1 MGWRGTLRAM
11 EAASRRANRE
21 AERRWKAE
29 QKAMMV
35 ADAEDAVAEWR
46 EHLQDIVSLHVNP
59 NDDVDWASLRE
70 LPEPMPPMRNSK
82 QEDAALADLDQFR
95 PRFFD
100 FLSGGSEKRRL
111 RLVDAVPDARTL
123 DEAEFQKRLSQ
134 HQEDHS
140 DWQADKELAVRL
152 LAGDISA
159 QKDVISEM
167 DSWSDEGLIGTRLS
181 FSISDNFL
189 HAVAHVHGDD
199 VVPTYRRKQLQSG
212 KLSETKMPVGERH
225 ELYQDYVCSVALKV
239 AGDLFSVLPR
249 DEVFVTCTA
258 SMLDKA
264 TGHMADTPI
273 LSVQFVRPT
282 FNNLRLSTID
292 PSDSMSNFNHVMEF
306 KRTKGF
312 GAIDPL
318 KPISDE

>member
-1 MGWRGTLRAM
+1 M

-21 AERRWKAE
+21 AERNWKAE
-29 QKAMMV
+29 QKAMIA

-59 NDDVDWASLRE
+59 NDDVDWQSLRE
-70 LPEPMPPMRNSK
+70 RPEPVPPVRQRKM
-82 QEDAALADLDQFR
+82 EDVALAGLDQFR
-95 PRFFD
+95 PRLFD
-100 FLSGGSEKRRL
+100 FLLGGSEKRRL
-111 RLVDAVPDARTL
+111 RLVDAVADARTR
-123 DEAEFQKRLSQ
+123 DEVGFQKQLNQ
-134 HQEDHS
+134 HHEEHS
-140 DWQADKELAVRL
+140 NWQADKELAERL

-167 DSWSDEGLIGTRLS
+167 TSWSDEGLIGTRLS
-181 FSISDNFL
+181 FSISDSFL

-212 KLSETKMPVGERH
+212 KLSETKMPAGERH

-258 SMLDKA
+258 SMLDKV

-273 LSVQFVRPT
+273 LSVQFVRST
-282 FNNLRLSTID
+282 FHNLRLATID

-312 GAIDPL
+312 IAIDPL
-318 KPISDE
+318 KSFSD

>member
-1 MGWRGTLRAM
+1 M
-11 EAASRRANRE
+11 ETASRRANRE
-21 AERRWKAE
+21 AERRWKSE
-29 QKAMMV
+29 QKAMI
-35 ADAEDAVAEWR
+35 AAHAEDAVAEWR
-46 EHLQDIVSLHVNP
+46 DHLQNIVSLHVNP
-59 NDDVDWASLRE
+59 NDDVDWEALRE
-70 LPEPMPPMRNSK
+70 RPEPAPPVRNSK
-82 QEDAALADLDQFR
+82 HEDRALGDLNKFR

-100 FLSGGSEKRRL
+100 FLSGGSEKRRQ
-111 RLVDAVPDARTL
+111 RLADAVVDARTL
-123 DEAEFQKRLSQ
+123 DEAEYQKRLGQ
-134 HQEDHS
+134 YQEDHS
-140 DWQADKELAVRL
+140 DWQADRELAARL

-167 DSWSDEGLIGTRLS
+167 TSWSDDGLIGTRLS
-181 FSISDNFL
+181 FSITDDFL

-212 KLSETKMPVGERH
+212 KLSETKMPAGERH

-282 FNNLRLSTID
+282 FNNLRLSAID
-292 PSDSMSNFNHVMEF
+292 PSDSMSNFNHVMNF

-312 GAIDPL
+312 SLIDPI
-318 KPISDE
+318 KPISDG

>member
-1 MGWRGTLRAM
+1 M

-21 AERRWKAE
+21 AERNWKAE

-35 ADAEDAVAEWR
+35 ADAEDAVSEWR
-46 EHLQDIVSLHVNP
+46 EHLQNIVSLHVNP
-59 NDDVDWASLRE
+59 NDDVDWQSLQKRA
-70 LPEPMPPMRNSK
+70 EPPQPVRISTN
-82 QEDAALADLDQFR
+82 EDAALANLDQFR
-95 PRFFD
+95 PRLFD
-100 FLSGGSEKRRL
+100 FLLGGAEKRRQ
-111 RLVDAVPDARTL
+111 RLVDAVADARMI
-123 DEAEFQKRLSQ
+123 DEGEFKKRVSQ
-134 HQEDHS
+134 YQEDHS
-140 DWQADKELAVRL
+140 DWQADKELADRL

-167 DSWSDEGLIGTRLS
+167 TSWSDEGLIGTRLS
-181 FSISDNFL
+181 FSISDSFL

-212 KLSETKMPVGERH
+212 KLSETKMPAGERH

-249 DEVFVTCTA
+249 DEVVVTCTA
-258 SMLDKA
+258 SMLNKA
-264 TGHMADTPI
+264 TGHMTDTPI

-312 GAIDPL
+312 AAIDPL
-318 KPISDE
+318 KPISDD